1 MKTALLLIDLQNDYL
16 PDGRFPLWNT
26 APVIDATVD
35 AIALAQ
41 QRDMLVVHIQHV
53 SQSPEGDGAFFIA
66 GTEGVKIHPR
76 ILAAAP
82 EAPVVVKQFADTFH
96 QTALEALLSR
106 HGVQRLLVAGMMTQN
121 CVTHTAISKAAEK
134 YQVGVLADC
143 TTTVSQPIH
152 QIALHGLS
160 TRVPLLMS
168 ADAF

>member
-82 EAPVVVKQFADTFH
+82 EAPVVVKQFADAFH